1 MLPRWGSGRMT
12 PWDDRHIKAKLVE
25 LEHSIE
31 EKTALRD
38 CAIYVEGLLKKA
50 SDDLEEKHNK
60 KEHYVDIPENRIL
73 VGVMKVGDYAK
84 GTGLPLGLTWVILI
98 CRPPS
103 CDRSKQPLKVYY

>member
-25 LEHSIE
+25 LEHTIE

-84 GTGLPLGLTWVILI
+84 GTGLPLLCHFQMPTPGVTEVN
-98 CRPPS
+98 S
-103 CDRSKQPLKVYY
+103 H

>member
-25 LEHSIE
+25 LEHTIE

-84 GTGLPLGLTWVILI
+84 GTGLSFDLVCVK
-98 CRPPS
+98 CRS
-103 CDRSKQPLKVYY
+103 LVVTEVNSH